1 LNDVQKTDLRN
12 LIGFKNQEFSL
23 VYRASRDGWLYSDYH
38 SKADM
43 WANNGWMTSDRH
55 SIVVARTDTN
65 NVFGGFTQIPH
76 SSVNTWRRDSQAFMF
91 SLINPTNNPQVI
103 YVNVLLT
110 SIFVF
115 CF

>member
-1 LNDVQKTDLRN
+1 
-12 LIGFKNQEFSL
+12 
-23 VYRASRDGWLYSDYH
+23 
-38 SKADM
+38 M

-65 NVFGGFTQIPH
+65 NVVGGFTQIPH
-76 SSVNTWRRDSQAFMF
+76 SSTSIWRRDSQAFMF

-115 CF
+115 YTIKPIFTKYFFIISAK

>member
-1 LNDVQKTDLRN
+1 
-12 LIGFKNQEFSL
+12 
-23 VYRASRDGWLYSDYH
+23 
-38 SKADM
+38 M
-43 WANNGWMTSDRH
+43 WSNNGWMKPDRH

-65 NVFGGFTQIPH
+65 NVFGGFTQSPH
-76 SSVNTWRRDSQAFMF
+76 SSVGTWRRDSQAFMF

-115 CF
+115 CIIKPIFTK